1 MQMILITDALNAM
14 ERNIRVFLDIATGK
28 AGTVT
33 ASIDIYSGTASIHHE
48 VNPATGKIDCK
59 VRFPALPA
67 QYRLSK
73 LELDRWIGYFIHEL
87 CHAIYTDENAWK
99 EACKERLA
107 AIVNGLEDVRIER
120 EFNRSAV
127 ATNSTELL
135 NALLAYC
142 VDEMPNSY
150 DPNSMKDLPWLFA
163 MAGRVML
170 CGYVIPKA
178 DAALAKLNPAMRKL
192 VSWVMADLDA
202 AKSTGDVLIL
212 ARKIQAHVAAQ
223 PKPVAPPSI
232 PLPDLPGLDG
242 GGGGD
247 GDGDGDGDGESM
259 GPANDWNPDAPDAG
273 NDSTGGT
280 PDAGTDESDADES
293 SDGESDADA
302 GTANADADESSDGE
316 LGGTVPGVGDG
327 DGQPGKGSE
336 SGLPEADITQA
347 NPVNLNPVSKEV
359 QKDSRDTRNRGN
371 ANQEATVIASVR
383 QAERVAGQPFR
394 PFTPNGYHS
403 GSPSIGAVD
412 RIAADSLKTGRLKAQ
427 VARVLKAEENE
438 SWQRGKT
445 AGRLDRFALHKVAT
459 GNARDVF
466 CKRTIASG
474 YETEIEILCDGSNS
488 MGTDSKDHVTAV
500 LAWTIASAAQQV
512 GVRCGIS
519 RFSDGRPTAIKQP
532 AESFGSG
539 VVRDRIGIIANYTDG
554 STDLTGAIIFA
565 SAKLAARAPNKR
577 KLLFVI
583 SDGEC
588 NSGPAGVIRANAYA
602 KRIGIET
609 VVLCIDT
616 PPHPGFGL
624 AVRCNPKDVASVGL
638 GTLVAALSRD

>member
-33 ASIDIYSGTASIHHE
+33 ATIDIYSGTASINHE

-73 LELDRWIGYFIHEL
+73 LEMDRWIGYFVHEL
-87 CHAIYTDENAWK
+87 CHAIYTDENAWRD
-99 EACKERLA
+99 ACKEHLA
-107 AIVNGLEDVRIER
+107 AVVNGLEDVRIER

-142 VDEMPNSY
+142 VDEMPKTY

-178 DAALAKLNPAMRKL
+178 DAALARLNPAMRKL

-202 AKSTGDVLIL
+202 AKSTMDVLIL

-232 PLPDLPGLDG
+232 PVNPGKAMDVDG
-242 GGGGD
+242 NDSTGGESD
-247 GDGDGDGDGESM
+247 ESSDGESDESDAGT
-259 GPANDWNPDAPDAG
+259 GPASDWNPDAPDAG
-273 NDSTGGT
+273 NG
-280 PDAGTDESDADES
+280 ESSDGESDES
-293 SDGESDADA
+293 SDGES
-302 GTANADADESSDGE
+302 
-316 LGGTVPGVGDG
+316 GGTVPGVGDG

-336 SGLPEADITQA
+336 SGLPESDIRQA
-347 NPVNLNPVSKEV
+347 NPVILNPVSKEV
-359 QKDSRDTRNRGN
+359 QKDSRDIRNHGDAGR
-371 ANQEATVIASVR
+371 EASVIASVR
-383 QAERVAGQPFR
+383 VAERTAGQPFR

-412 RIAADSLKTGRLKAQ
+412 RVAADSLKTGKLKAQ

-474 YETEIEILCDGSNS
+474 YETEIEILCDGSDS

-565 SAKLAARAPNKR
+565 SAKLASRAPNKR
-577 KLLFVI
+577 KILFVI

-588 NSGPAGVIRANAYA
+588 HSGPAGVIRANAYA

-624 AVRCNPKDVASVGL
+624 AVRCNPKDVANVGL
-638 GTLVAALSRD
+638 GTLVRALSRD